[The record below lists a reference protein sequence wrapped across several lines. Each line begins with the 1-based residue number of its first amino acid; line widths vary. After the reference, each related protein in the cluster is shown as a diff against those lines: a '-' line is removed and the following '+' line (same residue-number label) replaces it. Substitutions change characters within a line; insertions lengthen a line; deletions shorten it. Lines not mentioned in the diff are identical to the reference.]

1 MLTRD
6 DHQIYRLLRLEML
19 REEPWSFGSDYESAL
34 KLSEQDFRDRADY
47 AEDRVIIGA
56 FAAEDLVGSCGGRRD
71 PDLKRRHIGY
81 IWGMYLRAQHRGS
94 GTAARMLTTTID
106 RLRQLPDLELIQL
119 AVTAGNRAAER
130 LYLNA
135 GFQEYGVEHAAL
147 KVDGKNYDER
157 LMWLP
162 LR

>member
-1 MLTRD
+1 
-6 DHQIYRLLRLEML
+6 ML
-19 REEPWSFGSDYESAL
+19 REEPTAFGADYESTLAL
-34 KLSEQDFRDRADY
+34 PVSHFRNRTQY
-47 AEDRVIIGA
+47 AEDNFIIGA
-56 FAAEDLVGSCGGRRD
+56 FAATDLVGSCGGRREQSF
-71 PDLKRRHIGY
+71 KRQHIGY

-94 GTAARMLTTTID
+94 GTAAAMISAAIEGLK
-106 RLRQLPDLELIQL
+106 QLPGLELIQL
-119 AVTAGNRAAER
+119 AVTAGNRSAQQ

-135 GFQEYGVEHAAL
+135 GFQEYGIERAAL